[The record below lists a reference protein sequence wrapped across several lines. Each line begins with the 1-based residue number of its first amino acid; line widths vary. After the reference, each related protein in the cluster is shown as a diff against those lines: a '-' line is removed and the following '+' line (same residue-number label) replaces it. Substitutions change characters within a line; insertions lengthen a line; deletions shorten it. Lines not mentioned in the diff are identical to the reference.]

1 VTVELINTGSEL
13 LFGKILN
20 THQQWLCRRL
30 TDLGY
35 SVIRQVAVP
44 DTGESIEAAVRDG
57 LSRADLVITTGGLGP
72 TCDDLTRERIAALL
86 QRPLHPDASVAENI
100 ARYFAGR
107 RLTVPPRTR
116 VETLV
121 PEGAEV
127 IPNHHGTAPGLAMT
141 VDPNPFRPGG
151 GVSRL
156 VMLPGP
162 PRELRPMFN
171 ELVVPLLSRW
181 FPREEEFVCRTLKT
195 TGIGESSMEERINDP
210 LQPLVDAGMELGYC
224 ARVGEVDVRFVAR
237 GKGAAERV
245 AEAEA
250 ITRRLVGSNVFGVED
265 DVLESVLVNEFR
277 KRGLTLALAESC
289 TGGHIAN
296 RITNISGASAVLLAG
311 YVTYSNGSKV
321 RDLGV
326 QEATL
331 TAHGAVSEETAI
343 EMAAGAR
350 ARAGTD
356 YAIAVTG
363 IAGPTGATAN
373 KPVGL
378 VFMAVAGPG
387 GVVAQRKVNAFD
399 RETFKYLTA
408 QQAMMMLWNTLHAA
422 A

>member
-1 VTVELINTGSEL
+1 
-13 LFGKILN
+13 
-20 THQQWLCRRL
+20 
-30 TDLGY
+30 
-35 SVIRQVAVP
+35 
-44 DTGESIEAAVRDG
+44 
-57 LSRADLVITTGGLGP
+57 
-72 TCDDLTRERIAALL
+72 
-86 QRPLHPDASVAENI
+86 
-100 ARYFAGR
+100 
-107 RLTVPPRTR
+107 
-116 VETLV
+116 
-121 PEGAEV
+121 
-127 IPNHHGTAPGLAMT
+127 M
-141 VDPNPFRPGG
+141 
-151 GVSRL
+151 
-156 VMLPGP
+156 
-162 PRELRPMFN
+162 
-171 ELVVPLLSRW
+171 
-181 FPREEEFVCRTLKT
+181 
-195 TGIGESSMEERINDP
+195 
-210 LQPLVDAGMELGYC
+210 
-224 ARVGEVDVRFVAR
+224 
-237 GKGAAERV
+237 

-363 IAGPTGATAN
+363 IAGPTGATPT

-387 GVVAQRKVNAFD
+387 GVVAQRKVNTFD

-408 QQAMMMLWNTLHAA
+408 QQAMMMLWNLLHAA